1 MNTYKHNLTISQRQR
16 LMDITGSIKED
27 VKKSGITDG
36 IVVIYCPHTTA
47 GITINE
53 NCDPDV
59 CTDFIYGYEKVF
71 PTQDK
76 EYRHFEGNSHAH
88 MKSAA
93 VGASS
98 TLILENGKL
107 ILGTWQAVYFCE
119 FDGPRNRSYYVKVME
134 G

>member
-1 MNTYKHNLTISQRQR
+1 
-16 LMDITGSIKED
+16 
-27 VKKSGITDG
+27 
-36 IVVIYCPHTTA
+36 
-47 GITINE
+47 
-53 NCDPDV
+53 
-59 CTDFIYGYEKVF
+59 
-71 PTQDK
+71 
-76 EYRHFEGNSHAH
+76 